1 MKEVTSRY
9 AEALYSLKRDSNSL
23 EKTQEANEE
32 YQTALKLDSEDETTL
47 NNYGNFLLQNGEP
60 ESAKKY
66 FIKAIELNPDF
77 NLYKENLYQSTKMS
91 TKYYK
96 LKTKY
101 KNKFLKPIMDKKGYL
116 NVGLS
121 KNNQRKAF
129 KIHRLVAL
137 HFIPNIENKPEIDH
151 INTIKTDNTV
161 FLNEDGS
168 INYEKTNLR
177 WTTRKENINNPLT
190 KTKMRI
196 NARKPSKGKYGKK
209 HHRSKPIIQYDKDG
223 NFIREWDCANDVERV
238 LGISNKHIGSVCL
251 GKRKSCGGYIWKYK
265 NAA

>member
-1 MKEVTSRY
+1 MEEIWKDIDGYEGYQVSNLGRVRSLDRIDSNNHPLKGVILKPY
-9 AEALYSLKRDSNSL
+9 ISNSGYLLVGLYKQQKRDR
-23 EKTQEANEE
+23 
-32 YQTALKLDSEDETTL
+32 KLL
-47 NNYGNFLLQNGEP
+47 
-60 ESAKKY
+60 
-66 FIKAIELNPDF
+66 
-77 NLYKENLYQSTKMS
+77 
-91 TKYYK
+91 
-96 LKTKY
+96 
-101 KNKFLKPIMDKKGYL
+101 
-116 NVGLS
+116 
-121 KNNQRKAF
+121 
-129 KIHRLVAL
+129 HRLVAEA
-137 HFIPNIENKPEIDH
+137 FIPNPDNKSEIDH

-190 KTKMRI
+190 KTKMQI

-209 HHRSKPIIQYDKDG
+209 HHRSKPIIQYDKEG
-223 NFIREWDCANDVERV
+223 NFIKEWDCANDVERV

>member
-1 MKEVTSRY
+1 MIENTEIWKPVVGYEELYEVSNFGRVRSLDRIDSNNHPLKGVILKPY
-9 AEALYSLKRDSNSL
+9 ISNSGYLLVGLYKQQKRDR
-23 EKTQEANEE
+23 
-32 YQTALKLDSEDETTL
+32 KLL
-47 NNYGNFLLQNGEP
+47 
-60 ESAKKY
+60 
-66 FIKAIELNPDF
+66 
-77 NLYKENLYQSTKMS
+77 
-91 TKYYK
+91 
-96 LKTKY
+96 
-101 KNKFLKPIMDKKGYL
+101 
-116 NVGLS
+116 
-121 KNNQRKAF
+121 
-129 KIHRLVAL
+129 HRLVAEA
-137 HFIPNIENKPEIDH
+137 FIPNPENKPEIDH
-151 INTIKTDNTV
+151 INTIKIDNTV

-209 HHRSKPIIQYDKDG
+209 HHRSKPIIQYDKEG
-223 NFIREWDCANDVERV
+223 NFIKEWECANDVERV

>member
-1 MKEVTSRY
+1 MKENTEIWKPVVGY
-9 AEALYSLKRDSNSL
+9 EELYEVSNFGRVRSLDRIDSNNHPLKGVILKPYISNSGYLLVGLYKQQKRDR
-23 EKTQEANEE
+23 
-32 YQTALKLDSEDETTL
+32 KLL
-47 NNYGNFLLQNGEP
+47 
-60 ESAKKY
+60 
-66 FIKAIELNPDF
+66 
-77 NLYKENLYQSTKMS
+77 
-91 TKYYK
+91 
-96 LKTKY
+96 
-101 KNKFLKPIMDKKGYL
+101 
-116 NVGLS
+116 
-121 KNNQRKAF
+121 
-129 KIHRLVAL
+129 HRLVAEA
-137 HFIPNIENKPEIDH
+137 FIPNPDNKPEIDH

-209 HHRSKPIIQYDKDG
+209 HHRSKPIIQYDKEG
-223 NFIREWDCANDVERV
+223 NFIKEWECANDVERV

>member
-1 MKEVTSRY
+1 MKEIWKNIEGYEGYQVSNLGRVRSLDRIDSNNHPLNGVILKPY
-9 AEALYSLKRDSNSL
+9 ISNSGYLLVGLYKQQKRDR
-23 EKTQEANEE
+23 
-32 YQTALKLDSEDETTL
+32 KLL
-47 NNYGNFLLQNGEP
+47 
-60 ESAKKY
+60 
-66 FIKAIELNPDF
+66 
-77 NLYKENLYQSTKMS
+77 
-91 TKYYK
+91 
-96 LKTKY
+96 
-101 KNKFLKPIMDKKGYL
+101 
-116 NVGLS
+116 
-121 KNNQRKAF
+121 
-129 KIHRLVAL
+129 HRLVAEA
-137 HFIPNIENKPEIDH
+137 FIPNPENKPEIDH

-177 WTTRKENINNPLT
+177 WTTRKENINNPIT

-209 HHRSKPIIQYDKDG
+209 HHRSKPIIQYDKEG
-223 NFIREWDCANDVERV
+223 NFIKEWDCANDVERV

>member
-1 MKEVTSRY
+1 MIENTEIWKPVVGYEELYEVSNFGRVRSLDRIDSNNHPLKGVILKPY
-9 AEALYSLKRDSNSL
+9 ISNSGYLLVGLYKQQKRDR
-23 EKTQEANEE
+23 
-32 YQTALKLDSEDETTL
+32 KLL
-47 NNYGNFLLQNGEP
+47 
-60 ESAKKY
+60 
-66 FIKAIELNPDF
+66 
-77 NLYKENLYQSTKMS
+77 
-91 TKYYK
+91 
-96 LKTKY
+96 
-101 KNKFLKPIMDKKGYL
+101 
-116 NVGLS
+116 
-121 KNNQRKAF
+121 
-129 KIHRLVAL
+129 HRLVAEA
-137 HFIPNIENKPEIDH
+137 FIPNPENKPEIDH

-168 INYEKTNLR
+168 IDYEKTNLR

-209 HHRSKPIIQYDKDG
+209 HHRPKPIIQYDKEG
-223 NFIREWDCANDVERV
+223 NFIKEWECANDVERV

>member
-1 MKEVTSRY
+1 MEEIWKDIEDYEGYQVSNFGRVRSLDRYNSRGCWI
-9 AEALYSLKRDSNSL
+9 KGCI
-23 EKTQEANEE
+23 
-32 YQTALKLDSEDETTL
+32 LKLT
-47 NNYGNFLLQNGEP
+47 
-60 ESAKKY
+60 
-66 FIKAIELNPDF
+66 
-77 NLYKENLYQSTKMS
+77 
-91 TKYYK
+91 
-96 LKTKY
+96 
-101 KNKFLKPIMDKKGYL
+101 MDKKGYL
-116 NVGLS
+116 TVGLS
-121 KNNQRKAF
+121 KNNQRKTF
-129 KIHRLVAL
+129 KVHRLVAL

-190 KTKMRI
+190 KTKMQI
-196 NARKPSKGKYGKK
+196 NAGKPSKGKYGKE
-209 HHRSKPIIQYDKDG
+209 HPASKPIIQYDKDS
-223 NFIREWDCANDVERV
+223 NFIKEWECANDVERV

>member
-1 MKEVTSRY
+1 MKEIWKDIEDYEGYQVSNFGRVRSLDRYNSRGY
-9 AEALYSLKRDSNSL
+9 W
-23 EKTQEANEE
+23 
-32 YQTALKLDSEDETTL
+32 
-47 NNYGNFLLQNGEP
+47 
-60 ESAKKY
+60 
-66 FIKAIELNPDF
+66 IKGCI
-77 NLYKENLYQSTKMS
+77 
-91 TKYYK
+91 
-96 LKTKY
+96 
-101 KNKFLKPIMDKKGYL
+101 LKPTMDKKGYL
-116 NVGLS
+116 TVGLS
-121 KNNQRKAF
+121 KNNQRKTF
-129 KIHRLVAL
+129 KVHRLVAL

-168 INYEKTNLR
+168 VNYEKTNLR

-209 HHRSKPIIQYDKDG
+209 HHRSKPIIQYDKEG
-223 NFIREWDCANDVERV
+223 NFIKEWECANDVERV